1 MGEDT
6 KQNLGFRNLQ
16 LLDRIGSHRLWIKW
30 KTSSRRRNFLS
41 HCSRS
46 FVCILWCKLK
56 KPNEKK
62 KEKTKKI
69 HPSPF
74 TPKYQL
80 TSLSQWIGGSHHV
93 TYTVASRMSWGMR
106 GTYFAVFIRLMPGLV
121 WDGIEAWWGGQAVST
136 MIGTMSLRWANW
148 THPLA
153 QGTMELKDFVGFVIY
168 YVVCKFFLLT
178 GGRERER
185 RRSPPPPFPP
195 FFPLRKTDF
204 CIFSVL

>member
-1 MGEDT
+1 MGEDTKKT

-56 KPNEKK
+56 KTKK
-62 KEKTKKI
+62 KRKTNKI
-69 HPSPF
+69 PLSLP
-74 TPKYQL
+74 PKYQL
-80 TSLSQWIGGSHHV
+80 TSLSKWIGGSHHV

-168 YVVCKFFLLT
+168 YVVCKFF
-178 GGRERER
+178 
-185 RRSPPPPFPP
+185 
-195 FFPLRKTDF
+195 
-204 CIFSVL
+204 FSFL

>member
-41 HCSRS
+41 DCSRS

-56 KPNEKK
+56 KQKK
-62 KEKTKKI
+62 KKRKKI

-168 YVVCKFFLLT
+168 YVVCKFFVDERK
-178 GGRERER
+178 RERKE
-185 RRSPPPPFPP
+185 RSPPPLPP
-195 FFPLRKTDF
+195 LFLR
-204 CIFSVL
+204 